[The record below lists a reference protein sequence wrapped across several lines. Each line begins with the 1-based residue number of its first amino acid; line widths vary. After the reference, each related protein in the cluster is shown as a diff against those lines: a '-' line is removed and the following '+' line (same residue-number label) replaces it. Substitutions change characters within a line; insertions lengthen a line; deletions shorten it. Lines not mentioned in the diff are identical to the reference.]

1 MSELNERIRFLRRRR
16 GWSLRD
22 LAEKSGLSASF
33 ISQVERSRNSP
44 SVTSLEA
51 ICGALGVEPTDLFGG
66 TVETSVEYASAEVE
80 HDESTDSGELAR
92 VRDSGQTVTYK
103 FLSSSFPERDLEAVI
118 GEFPPNYS
126 YRVSSH
132 EGEEFGYVLHGT
144 LTVIL
149 GDKSYVIGPG
159 GSYQF
164 KATDPH
170 GFKTNSKEGCTILWV
185 QTERYTRPDENT
197 A

>member
-44 SVTSLEA
+44 SVASLEA
-51 ICGALGVEPTDLFGG
+51 ICGALGVEPTDLFKG
-66 TVETSVEYASAEVE
+66 TVVTAVEYAPTEVE
-80 HDESTDSGELAR
+80 RDESTDAGELAR
-92 VRDSGQTVTYK
+92 VRASGQTVTYK
-103 FLSSSFPERDLEAVI
+103 FLSVSFPERELEAVI
-118 GEFPPNYS
+118 AEFPPNYS

-132 EGEEFGYVLHGT
+132 EGEEFGYVLDGT

-164 KATDPH
+164 KSTDPH
-170 GFKTNSKEGCTILWV
+170 GFKITSKQGCTLLWV
-185 QTERYTRPDENT
+185 QTQRYTRPDENI